1 MKIYARRSYATNAV
15 TTFDYPLSSRF
26 DETDAL
32 ITLDNVFVPWERVFI
47 YRDVALCREQWR
59 KTPSHIY
66 GNYQA
71 QIRYATKLKFLL
83 GVMKH
88 HCEITGV
95 DALPASQAQLG
106 EMAALASIVDIM
118 VEAQET
124 RATVENGVVWPSRV
138 ALYSVMALQSD
149 LNPRLI
155 DLARDLSGG
164 AMIMLPSS
172 LHDYEN
178 PETARELERYVA
190 SPGYTSM
197 RRVALL
203 KLACIAVR
211 NEMEIVSLRSQ

>member
-1 MKIYARRSYATNAV
+1 
-15 TTFDYPLSSRF
+15 
-26 DETDAL
+26 
-32 ITLDNVFVPWERVFI
+32 
-47 YRDVALCREQWR
+47 
-59 KTPSHIY
+59 
-66 GNYQA
+66 
-71 QIRYATKLKFLL
+71 
-83 GVMKH
+83 MKH

-178 PETARELERYVA
+178 PETARELELYVA

-203 KLACIAVR
+203 KLAWDLIGSEFGGRHQQYEKFYGGLAMTNKLHLYR
-211 NEMEIVSLRSQ
+211 NYDFASAKQLAESALVQP